1 MKKGTQHR
9 VVIASHHPGRRRA
22 LVAGVAATLAL
33 GAWGLYSYTR
43 ATTISDFDRA
53 RTESEQLR
61 EENRDLSQKLRA
73 ALAEGQTAKNQLTYL
88 SRSQQIDDSACT
100 TVKQSLSSQQ
110 AETTELREQ
119 LAFYRGI
126 VSPNESAGVR
136 VFEFK
141 VYPVSQGVS
150 QGASQGS
157 APGAAQAASWR
168 YDMVLIQSVRH
179 EKSIDGSITVGIEGQ
194 TADGR
199 KQTLKLSDL
208 ATDDSKNLLFSFK
221 YFEEFSGGF
230 RFPDGF
236 RPVRVVVTLKSED
249 IPEVTDDFDWAKI
262 AQETRP
268 S

>member
-1 MKKGTQHR
+1 VKKGTQHR

-22 LVAGVAATLAL
+22 LVFGAAAALAL

-53 RTESEQLR
+53 QTEREALR
-61 EENRDLSQKLRA
+61 QENRELSQKLRA
-73 ALAEGQTAKNQLTYL
+73 ALNEGQAARDQLAYL

-100 TVKQSLSSQQ
+100 TVKQSLASQQ
-110 AETTELREQ
+110 AETSELREQ

-141 VYPVSQGVS
+141 VYA
-150 QGASQGS
+150 GAT
-157 APGAAQAASWR
+157 PGNWR
-168 YDMVLIQSVRH
+168 YDLVLIQSVRH
-179 EKSIDGSITVGIEGQ
+179 EKSVDGSVTVSIDGLQAGH
-194 TADGR
+194 
-199 KQTLKLSDL
+199 KQMLKLADL
-208 ATDDSKNLLFSFK
+208 ATDDSKNLVFSFK
-221 YFEEFSGGF
+221 YFQEFSGAF
-230 RFPDGF
+230 RLPDGF
-236 RPVRVVVTLKSED
+236 RPVRATVTLKGED
-249 IPEVTDDFDWAKI
+249 VPEINDDFDWAKI